1 MARVIAPLRQMRLLF
16 WQQIDVDFEV
26 LFLLA
31 FTYIYNCLFFWITDG
46 MMGMGEVYGLAL
58 LGLDGRG
65 GGAYW
70 VDFMTAL

>member
-46 MMGMGEVYGLAL
+46 MMGTGEVYGLAF
-58 LGLDGRG
+58 LGLDG

-70 VDFMTAL
+70 VDFMAAL